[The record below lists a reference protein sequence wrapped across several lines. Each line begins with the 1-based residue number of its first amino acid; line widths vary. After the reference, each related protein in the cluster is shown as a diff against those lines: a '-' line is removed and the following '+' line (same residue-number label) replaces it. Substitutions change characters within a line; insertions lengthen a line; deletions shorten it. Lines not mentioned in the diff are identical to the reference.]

1 MQYPRKDLE
10 LIQKEHNFIRI
21 DELEKVLRLT
31 DLLEMLYKDK
41 HLSKHFLLKGGTAI
55 NLLWLDLPRL
65 SVDIDLNYIG
75 DVNREQMIEQ
85 KKKLLPRFRNIFKRQ
100 GYDITSRNE
109 SRHAGCNYDLRYK
122 NTNNGN
128 GKIKVDI
135 SFMHRTPI
143 YGIVEKQPSILSE
156 HNTEFKAQT
165 LTIEELFAGKL
176 NALCTRGTPRDYFD
190 AFTLNNLNRI
200 EIDKEKVK
208 KAFIFLATINIKDF
222 DKFSLD
228 NISEI
233 DQKEI
238 NKDLAPMLRKNNI
251 PSINEILSST
261 NSLLKEMLN
270 FNKQE
275 KSFIN
280 TFFQKKKLMP
290 VVLFGSEEYKFLE
303 NYPLATWSLANLDRN
318 N

>member
-10 LIQKEHNFIRI
+10 LIQKKYNFIRV

-31 DLLEMLYKDK
+31 DLLEMVYEDK

-75 DVNREQMIEQ
+75 IVNRNEMIEQ

-100 GYDITSRNE
+100 VYDITSRNE

-122 NTNNGN
+122 NTNNGR

-143 YGIVEKQPSILSE
+143 YGTTEKQPSILSE
-156 HNTEFKAQT
+156 HNKEFKIQT

-176 NALCTRGTPRDYFD
+176 NALCDRGTPRDYFD
-190 AFTLNNLNRI
+190 AFTLNSLKRT
-200 EIDKEKVK
+200 EIDKRKVK

-222 DKFSLD
+222 DRFSLD
-228 NISEI
+228 SISKI
-233 DQKEI
+233 DQERI
-238 NKDLAPMLRKNNI
+238 NKELAPMLRKNSI
-251 PSINEILSST
+251 PSADEILSST

-275 KSFIN
+275 KLFIS
-280 TFFQKKKLMP
+280 TFFQKKKLIP
-290 VVLFGSEEYKFLE
+290 EILFDSEKYKFLSE
-303 NYPLATWSLANLDRN
+303 YPQATWSLVNLTRSN
-318 N
+318 